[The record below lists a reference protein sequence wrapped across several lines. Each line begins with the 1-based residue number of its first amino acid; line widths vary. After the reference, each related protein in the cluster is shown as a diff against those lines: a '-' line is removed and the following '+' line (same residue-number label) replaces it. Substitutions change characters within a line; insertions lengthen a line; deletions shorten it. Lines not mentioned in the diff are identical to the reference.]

1 MKKITDQR
9 CVEYFVPDKD
19 VNIMSN
25 INNLTSKIMKDA
37 EDKKT
42 SILAHAEDEKRRVIN
57 KKQQEADTNEV
68 VIIEKA
74 KKEAIYKK
82 ERIISGA
89 KLQARNKKLESKQKV
104 IKEIF
109 ELSIQRLCDLS
120 NDDFKEFV
128 KDSILNMDI
137 CGEHNLIL
145 NDSGKKMIDED
156 FLIQINNELKSKVTV
171 ILSEET
177 RNFMGGFILEKNG
190 IEVNCTFEALVNS
203 LKDDLRAEIAQV
215 LFS

>member
-1 MKKITDQR
+1 
-9 CVEYFVPDKD
+9 
-19 VNIMSN
+19 MSN
-25 INNLTSKIMKDA
+25 INNLTSKIIKDA
-37 EDKKT
+37 EDKKI

-57 KKQQEADTNEV
+57 KKQQEADANEV

-120 NDDFKEFV
+120 DDDFKEFV

-137 CGEHNLIL
+137 CGEQNLIL